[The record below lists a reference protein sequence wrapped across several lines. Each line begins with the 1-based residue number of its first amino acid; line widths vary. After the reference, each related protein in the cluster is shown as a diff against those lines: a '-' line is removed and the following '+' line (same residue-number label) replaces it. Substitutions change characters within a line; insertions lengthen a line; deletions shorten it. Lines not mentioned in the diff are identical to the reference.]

1 MEPRHAGMLIRRAA
15 NEGVSQRVLGEL
27 IGLKPLTSLLR
38 WLAAA
43 QGITEQ
49 NLPGVGHRCPEQYA
63 SRLRPARMR
72 QQVLPCDAGGV
83 RTLCLSRP
91 GPGLWRHSFI

>member
-1 MEPRHAGMLIRRAA
+1 VAVGSDGLPAGSNSDLTWRGSLADGSPARHGATPRRDADPAGAS
-15 NEGVSQRVLGEL
+15 EGVSQRVLGEL

-49 NLPGVGHRCPEQYA
+49 NLPGAGHRCPAQYA
-63 SRLRPARMR
+63 SRLRPAW
-72 QQVLPCDAGGV
+72 L
-83 RTLCLSRP
+83 T
-91 GPGLWRHSFI
+91 